1 MQILIVDDEP
11 LARSE
16 LQYLIERSSA
26 LAHQHVQL
34 EQSASIKQALEL
46 LLQKKSEI
54 IFLDISLN
62 EECGFELAH
71 QLQQLAYTPAIIFA
85 TAYDQYALEAFNV
98 DAVDYIL
105 KPFEQA
111 RVDQALL
118 KALAFL
124 KLQLVATTTHS
135 DLLSIELS
143 DRSVVVKK
151 QTIIAAT
158 VNNGN
163 LTITVPQKSYQTK
176 KTLHW
181 LKQQLIN
188 YPQFMQVH
196 RSALINLEE
205 IVEVQPWFNQT
216 VLLIMSNHLKIPVG
230 RSYQAQLNQRLGL

>member
-1 MQILIVDDEP
+1 MP
-11 LARSE
+11 
-16 LQYLIERSSA
+16 
-26 LAHQHVQL
+26 
-34 EQSASIKQALEL
+34 ASNRPWNYCCR
-46 LLQKKSEI
+46 KSEI

-143 DRSVVVKK
+143 DRS
-151 QTIIAAT
+151 
-158 VNNGN
+158 
-163 LTITVPQKSYQTK
+163 
-176 KTLHW
+176 
-181 LKQQLIN
+181 
-188 YPQFMQVH
+188 
-196 RSALINLEE
+196 ALINLEE

>member
-1 MQILIVDDEP
+1 M
-11 LARSE
+11 
-16 LQYLIERSSA
+16 
-26 LAHQHVQL
+26 
-34 EQSASIKQALEL
+34 
-46 LLQKKSEI
+46 
-54 IFLDISLN
+54 
-62 EECGFELAH
+62 
-71 QLQQLAYTPAIIFA
+71 
-85 TAYDQYALEAFNV
+85 
-98 DAVDYIL
+98 

-143 DRSVVVKK
+143 D
-151 QTIIAAT
+151 
-158 VNNGN
+158 
-163 LTITVPQKSYQTK
+163 
-176 KTLHW
+176 
-181 LKQQLIN
+181 
-188 YPQFMQVH
+188 